1 MTPQFTIDLARPGWA
16 QRSRWEWF
24 LGPDGPRHLAIVAG
38 AGVAIVA
45 LVALGGVL
53 PRHLRYSSEIQ
64 SVAKLRREV
73 TTADQELSTLRT
85 NLRSLGAE
93 ARRQARWS
101 ELLPALSKGLPGTL
115 RIDRVSLGKA
125 GRPAQ
130 GQAQSPQAAAQSS
143 DLALQIDVSTTMVP
157 ASSRLIEI
165 ANFMAAFAQDPA
177 VAPRFQLKTWEVR
190 PARTQAGDGQLEIS
204 IALSE
209 KRS

>member
-1 MTPQFTIDLARPGWA
+1 MTTQFTIDLAHPGRA

-24 LGPDGPRHLAIVAG
+24 LGPDGPRHLAMLAT
-38 AGVAIVA
+38 AGVALVA

-53 PRHLRYSSEIQ
+53 PRYLRYSSEIQ
-64 SVAKLRREV
+64 SIAKLRREV
-73 TTADQELSTLRT
+73 TTADSELSTLRT
-85 NLRSLGAE
+85 NLRALGAE

-101 ELLPALSKGLPGTL
+101 ELLPALSKWLPGTL

-125 GRPAQ
+125 ARPPQ

-143 DLALQIDVSTTMVP
+143 DLTLQIEVSTTMEP
-157 ASSRLIEI
+157 ASSRLVEI
-165 ANFMAAFAQDPA
+165 ASFMAAFAQDPV

-190 PARTQAGDGQLEIS
+190 PARNQGGDGQLEIS
-204 IALSE
+204 IALAE